1 MADSIPTDSLVDSK
15 PAARSR
21 SSTLPRRSV
30 ATMLDSSR
38 PYSLS
43 ALVTTAMTAV
53 GVAAFIPSPAA
64 AAASYDVLIQN
75 ARIIDGTGAP
85 WFRGSVGISGGKIAA
100 VGSLDADSTAPVVLD
115 AKDHYAAPGFIDVH
129 THCEGD
135 FEKRP
140 EAENFLRM
148 GVTTL
153 VTGNCGSS
161 YVQVGDALTS
171 LSQMPLGANVATF
184 IGHNSVRRRVMENAN
199 RDPSTTEIQAM
210 RQLVAE
216 AMDAGALGLSTGLIY
231 TPGTYSKT
239 PEIVELAKEA
249 AKANGFYVTHMR
261 SEGAGV
267 KSAIEEALTVGR
279 EANLPVHISH
289 FKITSPKLHG
299 QSSMTLG
306 MVADARAAG
315 QDVTVDQYAYTAS
328 ATTIRTMVS
337 SKFTEGSAKEVRAR
351 MTDPTT
357 RSLIIK
363 DIVDSYKE
371 AGRPNLD
378 HARIASFTPDPS
390 INGKSILELARLWKN
405 SDSWEA
411 QAEVVADIISRG
423 GAAMVFHGMVE
434 QDVQNIM
441 KYPDTMFASDSGIR
455 AYGQGKPHPRGYGNN
470 ARVLGLYTRDLKVL
484 RLEDAI
490 RKMTSLPARTMRFE
504 DRGILRP
511 GMAADVVV
519 FDFDQVSDPST
530 FEQPHAYA
538 KGFEHVLVNG
548 VPTIQNGE
556 LTDKRGGQVIRR
568 AGTKK

>member
-1 MADSIPTDSLVDSK
+1 MSPFRPFADALLRT
-15 PAARSR
+15 AA
-21 SSTLPRRSV
+21 LAAALLAAVPHSV
-30 ATMLDSSR
+30 AAGA
-38 PYSLS
+38 P
-43 ALVTTAMTAV
+43 V
-53 GVAAFIPSPAA
+53 
-64 AAASYDVLIQN
+64 YDLIIEN

-85 WFRGSVGISGGKIAA
+85 WYRGSVAVSDGKIAA
-100 VGSLDADSTAPVVLD
+100 AGFLDPASTAPLVID
-115 AKDHYAAPGFIDVH
+115 ARDHYAAPGFIDVH

-171 LSQMPLGANVATF
+171 LSQMPLGANVATLV
-184 IGHNSVRRRVMENAN
+184 GHNSIRRRVMENAN
-199 RDPSTTEIQAM
+199 RDPSTTEIAAM
-210 RQLVAE
+210 RSLVAD

-239 PEIVELAKEA
+239 SEITELAKEA
-249 AKANGFYVTHMR
+249 AARQGLYVTHMR
-261 SEGAGV
+261 SEGAGI
-267 KSAIEEALTVGR
+267 KKAIEEALTIGR
-279 EANLPVHISH
+279 EAGLPVHISH
-289 FKITSPKLHG
+289 FKITSPKFHG
-299 QSSMTLG
+299 QSTMTLG

-315 QDVTVDQYAYTAS
+315 HDVTVDQYAYTAS

-337 SKFTEGSAKEVRAR
+337 SEFTEGPASLVRAR

-357 RSLIIK
+357 RPLVIK

-371 AGRPNLD
+371 SGRPNLD
-378 HARIASFTPDPS
+378 HARIASFTADPS
-390 INGKSILELARLWKN
+390 INGKSILELAQLWKN

-411 QAEVVADIISRG
+411 QAEVVADIIARG
-423 GAAMVFHGMVE
+423 GAGMVFHGMVE
-434 QDVQNIM
+434 DDVQNIM
-441 KYPDTMFASDSGIR
+441 RYPDTMFASDSGIR

-504 DRGILRP
+504 DRGIIRP
-511 GMAADVVV
+511 GMAADLVV
-519 FDFDQVSDPST
+519 FDFNKVSDPST

-538 KGFEHVLVNG
+538 TGFEHVLVNG

-556 LTDKRGGQVIRR
+556 LTSHRGGRVLRGP
-568 AGTKK
+568 GTKK